1 MNAVI
6 EQKLRDLWQ
15 ESLNQNVPAVHVV
28 THLLLAHYLQ
38 GTQGDFAKWCCQ
50 YSVGF
55 KMEASV
61 EGGRE
66 ALPGEFPHLTN
77 NQDFSA
83 LEPTNPAGGKDW
95 IC

>member
-15 ESLNQNVPAVHVV
+15 ESINQNAPAVHVV
-28 THLLLAHYLQ
+28 THLLLANYLQ

-50 YSVGF
+50 HSLGF
-55 KMEASV
+55 KMEANV
-61 EGGRE
+61 EGGQE
-66 ALPGEFPHLTN
+66 VLPGEFPTSAN
-77 NQDFSA
+77 NKDFA
-83 LEPTNPAGGKDW
+83 AEPPAKPSDGKDW

>member
-15 ESLNQNVPAVHVV
+15 ESLNHHSPAVHVV
-28 THLLLAHYLQ
+28 AHLLLANCLN

-50 YSVGF
+50 YTMGF
-55 KMEASV
+55 KMDTSV
-61 EGGRE
+61 DGGKQVV
-66 ALPGEFPHLTN
+66 PGEFPTDESGN
-77 NQDFSA
+77 T
-83 LEPTNPAGGKDW
+83 EW